1 MGGKAVLRLL
11 LLLLLL
17 VLLLGGC
24 SGKSNDTI
32 QAVPRILQF
41 EEFGTRITF
50 HTDSLRYHITSEG
63 LSVRTPPLSGYDWA
77 IHIDCH
83 YGTYFLYKNEFVNG
97 ELVGQHIT
105 RTFPRL
111 DPKNQVEKVCEYAL
125 FRAKQGEEK

>member
-1 MGGKAVLRLL
+1 MLKLL
-11 LLLLLL
+11 SLLLLL

-24 SGKSNDTI
+24 SKKSNDTT
-32 QAVPRILQF
+32 QAKPPELPTILQF

-50 HTDSLRYHITSEG
+50 HTDSLKYYVTNKG
-63 LSVRTPPLSGYDWA
+63 LSVRTPSLSGYDWA

-83 YGTYFLYKNEFVNG
+83 YGTYFLYKSEFVNG
-97 ELVGQHIT
+97 RLVGQHIT

>member
-1 MGGKAVLRLL
+1 MLRLL
-11 LLLLLL
+11 PLLLLL

-24 SGKSNDTI
+24 SGKSNDTM
-32 QAVPRILQF
+32 QAKPPELPQTLQL

-50 HTDSLRYHITSEG
+50 HTSSLEYYITDEG

-83 YGTYFLYKNEFVNG
+83 YGTYFLYKSEFVDG

-125 FRAKQGEEK
+125 FRAKHGEEK